1 VLRPR
6 PRGGC
11 LTPLKKHASPERKAH
26 AYLLLSAYTR
36 DEMSYEEVARITGPQ
51 GDYPFTDGEMS
62 RSTLDRIV
70 ERAART
76 GDPAF
81 RKLRATTGTLTV
93 PEHRLLV
100 RELKACSVT
109 PDRSMSAY
117 HLASRPSGD
126 PCPYR
131 SSFPLHPC
139 SFFSPPC
146 GRRRQTHMRSSSV
159 SVRSLFGHVSIVI
172 PPLIF

>member
-1 VLRPR
+1 M
-6 PRGGC
+6 
-11 LTPLKKHASPERKAH
+11 PLKKHASPERKAH

-81 RKLRATTGTLTV
+81 RKVRATV
-93 PEHRLLV
+93 PPR
-100 RELKACSVT
+100 
-109 PDRSMSAY
+109 
-117 HLASRPSGD
+117 
-126 PCPYR
+126 
-131 SSFPLHPC
+131 
-139 SFFSPPC
+139 
-146 GRRRQTHMRSSSV
+146 GR
-159 SVRSLFGHVSIVI
+159 
-172 PPLIF
+172 